1 MSVQSLFR
9 SLVLTYSDGVR
20 GIRSSRAVENPP
32 SPFRHGKAL
41 LHTVWSGSGK
51 LAASILIVRSKRKLD
66 LDTVLDTSHL
76 SNATGLTA
84 ESDHFDENVGSCI
97 LGPEV
102 TQGAYRF
109 VSLSFPYN
117 WRADFAAVVS
127 GEYIRSNATDGQSG
141 IPLYAD
147 LEVIDVTT
155 CEPVSGLYMDF
166 WHGFFDQ
173 DLITEVDTVS
183 PYSTNSN
190 QITEN
195 SDDSILAEEADD
207 IDPMM
212 EYVLLGDDISD
223 GILAWSSLAINT
235 TMSYTVTAA
244 ATLTE
249 DGGVENENSGMG
261 GPGDGGSPPSGS
273 GTPLDSSGSPT
284 SSASSTVSE
293 ADTAASSSSSN
304 SSVSSTRKRFDM
316 TLANILLLPHR
327 VVQMFKQV
335 ISSSGLTVHI
345 SIILSADDLNVALPM
360 E

>member
-66 LDTVLDTSHL
+66 LDTVLDTYHL

-102 TQGAYRF
+102 TQGAY
-109 VSLSFPYN
+109 L
-117 WRADFAAVVS
+117 VS
-127 GEYIRSNATDGQSG
+127 GEYIRSNVTDGQSG